1 MILKFLAVEGRVTP
15 EHVEL
20 VWAAAQL
27 KHCGRQ
33 VYDLLPG
40 FIRALAPK
48 PCAHLYSLLC
58 SLPPKEHTEQVTE
71 HFRMIAVLL
80 GATAVRNDN
89 HIHNSKLVYF
99 NIVCHHCVLHQKF
112 SSFVQIDQYR

>member
-58 SLPPKEHTEQVTE
+58 ALPPKEHTEQV
-71 HFRMIAVLL
+71 RLL
-80 GATAVRNDN
+80 IGLILLCYLKLN
-89 HIHNSKLVYF
+89 IHYLSDSN
-99 NIVCHHCVLHQKF
+99 NIFL
-112 SSFVQIDQYR
+112 S

>member
-1 MILKFLAVEGRVTP
+1 MMIVARSLGLQVIKQSHMILKFLAVETRVTA

-48 PCAHLYSLLC
+48 PCAHLYALLC
-58 SLPPKEHTEQVTE
+58 ALPPKDHTEQVPGT
-71 HFRMIAVLL
+71 FRCFCELTL
-80 GATAVRNDN
+80 RGFR
-89 HIHNSKLVYF
+89 
-99 NIVCHHCVLHQKF
+99 
-112 SSFVQIDQYR
+112 

>member
-1 MILKFLAVEGRVTP
+1 MIKQSHMILKFLAMEGRVNP
-15 EHVEL
+15 EHIEL

-40 FIRALAPK
+40 FIRALSPK

-58 SLPPKEHTEQVTE
+58 ALPPKEHTEQVTNYNIMFST
-71 HFRMIAVLL
+71 HF
-80 GATAVRNDN
+80 TALHYFSGKTYR
-89 HIHNSKLVYF
+89 ICLHNNMVSVF
-99 NIVCHHCVLHQKF
+99 
-112 SSFVQIDQYR
+112 

>member
-1 MILKFLAVEGRVTP
+1 MILKFLAVEGRVTN

-48 PCAHLYSLLC
+48 PCSHLYNLLC
-58 SLPPKEHTEQVTE
+58 ALPPKEHTEQV
-71 HFRMIAVLL
+71 FSL
-80 GATAVRNDN
+80 G
-89 HIHNSKLVYF
+89 IFIKFYF
-99 NIVCHHCVLHQKF
+99 KYCWQL
-112 SSFVQIDQYR
+112 S

>member
-1 MILKFLAVEGRVTP
+1 MEGRVNP
-15 EHVEL
+15 EHIEL

-40 FIRALAPK
+40 FIRALSPK

-58 SLPPKEHTEQVTE
+58 ALPPKEHTEQVIIYNMFT
-71 HFRMIAVLL
+71 
-80 GATAVRNDN
+80 GD
-89 HIHNSKLVYF
+89 
-99 NIVCHHCVLHQKF
+99 IVTIFLRKPMML
-112 SSFVQIDQYR
+112 

>member
-1 MILKFLAVEGRVTP
+1 MYCNCLQVIKQSHMILKFLAVEGRVTS

-48 PCAHLYSLLC
+48 PCSHLYSLLC
-58 SLPPKEHTEQVTE
+58 SLPPKEHTEQVTIPYSLDFFKVFIE
-71 HFRMIAVLL
+71 I
-80 GATAVRNDN
+80 
-89 HIHNSKLVYF
+89 
-99 NIVCHHCVLHQKF
+99 
-112 SSFVQIDQYR
+112 

>member
-1 MILKFLAVEGRVTP
+1 MLQVIKQSHMILKFLAVEGRVTS

-48 PCAHLYSLLC
+48 PCSHLYSLLC
-58 SLPPKEHTEQVTE
+58 SLPPKEHTEQVSV
-71 HFRMIAVLL
+71 IY
-80 GATAVRNDN
+80 
-89 HIHNSKLVYF
+89 I
-99 NIVCHHCVLHQKF
+99 
-112 SSFVQIDQYR
+112 